1 MYTVIDI
8 ETTGLSKNYHQI
20 TEIAAVRVNHGK
32 IIKSYQQLV
41 NPEVKIPAFITRL
54 TGIDNEMVKNS
65 PTIEEV
71 SNLLKQKNIAIK
83 YISKDDVATQENKMH
98 NILQEKLNS
107 LHEER
112 DGFFDL
118 AEKTLNELKLL
129 KTKKEESVYLLDHL
143 KKDIEKINVQ
153 ICQVKGYMSNSK
165 NQKKKAK

>member
-1 MYTVIDI
+1 M
-8 ETTGLSKNYHQI
+8 N
-20 TEIAAVRVNHGK
+20 
-32 IIKSYQQLV
+32 
-41 NPEVKIPAFITRL
+41 
-54 TGIDNEMVKNS
+54 
-65 PTIEEV
+65 TIEEI

-83 YISKDDVATQENKMH
+83 YISKDDVSTQENKMH

-107 LHEER
+107 LHKER

>member
-71 SNLLKQKNIAIK
+71 
-83 YISKDDVATQENKMH
+83 
-98 NILQEKLNS
+98 
-107 LHEER
+107 
-112 DGFFDL
+112 
-118 AEKTLNELKLL
+118 
-129 KTKKEESVYLLDHL
+129 
-143 KKDIEKINVQ
+143 
-153 ICQVKGYMSNSK
+153 
-165 NQKKKAK
+165 